1 MEKKVDYSTK
11 NIYQKI
17 QMVKESILK
26 ENLKKSGEN
35 KYAGFKYYE
44 LADFTP
50 SIIKLCNE
58 VGLFTKITFSE
69 ELATLR
75 IVNVDKPEEF
85 EEYTS
90 PMRNLVL
97 KGCNEIQA
105 LGGVETYSRRY
116 LYMSAFDIIENDM
129 FDAKSGDEVVESKA
143 TPKQVEILEKVYIG
157 ETREKLLKAN
167 NVDKLEDLSVKK
179 ASELI
184 KKIKEKNKKQDY
196 AFEAWYESEIGK

>member
-1 MEKKVDYSTK
+1 MEKGKVDYSTK

-17 QMVKESILK
+17 QLVKESILK

-75 IVNVDKPEEF
+75 IVNTDNTNEI

-129 FDAKSGDEVVESKA
+129 FDAKSGNDEVESKA
-143 TPKQVEILEKVYIG
+143 TPKQVEILEKVYTG

-184 KKIKEKNKKQDY
+184 KKLKERSAENGN
-196 AFEAWYESEIGK
+196 S

>member
-1 MEKKVDYSTK
+1 MEKGKVDYSTK

-26 ENLKKSGEN
+26 ENLKKTGEN

-75 IVNVDKPEEF
+75 IVNTDNTNEI

-90 PMRNLVL
+90 PMRNLIL

-129 FDAKSGDEVVESKA
+129 FDAKSGEVVESKA
-143 TPKQVEILEKVYIG
+143 TPKQVEILEKVYVG

-184 KKIKEKNKKQDY
+184 KRLKERSTNN
-196 AFEAWYESEIGK
+196 E

>member
-1 MEKKVDYSTK
+1 MEKGKVDYSTK

-17 QMVKESILK
+17 QLVKESILK

-75 IVNVDKPEEF
+75 IVNVDNTNEI

-143 TPKQVEILEKVYIG
+143 TPKQVEILEKVYVG

-167 NVDKLEDLSVKK
+167 NVEKLEDLSVKK

-184 KKIKEKNKKQDY
+184 KKLKERSAENGN
-196 AFEAWYESEIGK
+196 S

>member
-1 MEKKVDYSTK
+1 MEKGKVDYSTK

-17 QMVKESILK
+17 QLVKENILK

-69 ELATLR
+69 ELATLF
-75 IVNVDKPEEF
+75 IVNTDNTNEI

-129 FDAKSGDEVVESKA
+129 FDAKSGEVVESKA
-143 TPKQVEILEKVYIG
+143 TPKQVEILEKVYVG

-184 KKIKEKNKKQDY
+184 KKLKERSNNN
-196 AFEAWYESEIGK
+196 E

>member
-69 ELATLR
+69 ELATLF
-75 IVNVDKPEEF
+75 IVNTDNTNEI

-129 FDAKSGDEVVESKA
+129 FDAKSGNEIVESKA
-143 TPKQVEILEKVYIG
+143 TPKQIEILEKVYVG

-184 KKIKEKNKKQDY
+184 KRLKERSVNN
-196 AFEAWYESEIGK
+196 E

>member
-1 MEKKVDYSTK
+1 MEKGKVDYSTK

-17 QMVKESILK
+17 QLVKESILK

-129 FDAKSGDEVVESKA
+129 FDAKSGEVVESKA
-143 TPKQVEILEKVYIG
+143 TPKQVEILEKVYTG

-179 ASELI
+179 ASDLI
-184 KKIKEKNKKQDY
+184 KKIMEKRQKENNN
-196 AFEAWYESEIGK
+196 YENLDNIGDNE

>member
-1 MEKKVDYSTK
+1 MEKGKVDYSTK

-75 IVNVDKPEEF
+75 IVNVNKPEEF

-129 FDAKSGDEVVESKA
+129 FDAKSENDEVVESKA
-143 TPKQVEILEKVYIG
+143 TPKQIEILEKVYTG

-167 NVDKLEDLSVKK
+167 NIDKLEDLSVKK

-184 KKIKEKNKKQDY
+184 KKLKERSVENGN
-196 AFEAWYESEIGK
+196 S

>member
-1 MEKKVDYSTK
+1 MEKEKKVDYSTM

-17 QMVKESILK
+17 QLVKEEILK

-50 SIIKLCNE
+50 SIIKLCNK

-69 ELATLR
+69 ELATLK
-75 IVNVDKPEEF
+75 IINVDKSEEV

-129 FDAKSGDEVVESKA
+129 FDAKSGEVEESKA
-143 TPKQVEILEKVYIG
+143 TPKQIEILEKVYVG

-184 KKIKEKNKKQDY
+184 KKLKERSAENGN
-196 AFEAWYESEIGK
+196 S

>member
-1 MEKKVDYSTK
+1 MEKEKKVDYSTM

-17 QMVKESILK
+17 QLVKEEILK

-50 SIIKLCNE
+50 SIIKLCNK

-75 IVNVDKPEEF
+75 IVNTDNTNEI

-129 FDAKSGDEVVESKA
+129 FDAKSGEVAESKA
-143 TPKQVEILEKVYIG
+143 TPKQIEILEKVYVG

-167 NVDKLEDLSVKK
+167 NVEKLEDLSVKK

-184 KKIKEKNKKQDY
+184 KKLKERNNNN
-196 AFEAWYESEIGK
+196 E

>member
-1 MEKKVDYSTK
+1 MEKGKVDYSTK

-75 IVNVDKPEEF
+75 IVNTDNTNEI

-129 FDAKSGDEVVESKA
+129 FDAKSGEVEESKA
-143 TPKQVEILEKVYIG
+143 TPKQVEILEKVYVG

-167 NVDKLEDLSVKK
+167 NIDKLEDLSVKK

-184 KKIKEKNKKQDY
+184 KRLKERSAENGN
-196 AFEAWYESEIGK
+196 S

>member
-1 MEKKVDYSTK
+1 MEKGKVDYSTK

-17 QMVKESILK
+17 QLVKESILK

-69 ELATLR
+69 ELATLF
-75 IVNVDKPEEF
+75 IVNTDNTNEI

-143 TPKQVEILEKVYIG
+143 TPKQIEILEKVYTG

-167 NVDKLEDLSVKK
+167 NVKKLEDLSVKK

-184 KKIKEKNKKQDY
+184 KKLKERSVENGN
-196 AFEAWYESEIGK
+196 S

>member
-1 MEKKVDYSTK
+1 MEKGKVDYSTM

-17 QMVKESILK
+17 QLVKEEILK

-50 SIIKLCNE
+50 SIIKLCNK

-69 ELATLR
+69 ELATLK
-75 IVNVDKPEEF
+75 IINVDKSEEF

-129 FDAKSGDEVVESKA
+129 FDAKSGEVEESKA
-143 TPKQVEILEKVYIG
+143 TPKQVEILEKVYVG

-184 KKIKEKNKKQDY
+184 KKLKERSVENGN
-196 AFEAWYESEIGK
+196 S

>member
-69 ELATLR
+69 ELATLF
-75 IVNVDKPEEF
+75 IVNTDNTNEI

-143 TPKQVEILEKVYIG
+143 TPKQVEILEKVYVG

-167 NVDKLEDLSVKK
+167 NVDKLQDLSVKK

-184 KKIKEKNKKQDY
+184 KKIKERSVENGN
-196 AFEAWYESEIGK
+196 S

>member
-1 MEKKVDYSTK
+1 MKEEKKVDYSTK

-69 ELATLR
+69 ELATLF
-75 IVNVDKPEEF
+75 IVNTDNSNEI

-143 TPKQVEILEKVYIG
+143 TPKQVELLEKFYQG
-157 ETREKLLKAN
+157 EAKEKLLKAN
-167 NVDKLEDLSVKK
+167 NVEKLEDLGVRK

-184 KKIKEKNKKQDY
+184 KILKEKSAKN
-196 AFEAWYESEIGK
+196 E

>member
-1 MEKKVDYSTK
+1 MEKGKVDYSTK

-69 ELATLR
+69 ELATLF
-75 IVNVDKPEEF
+75 IVNTDNTNEI

-143 TPKQVEILEKVYIG
+143 TPKQVEILEKVYTG

-184 KKIKEKNKKQDY
+184 KKLKERSVENGN
-196 AFEAWYESEIGK
+196 S